1 MSTLRDLHIVRW
13 DESQYQDLELF
24 CRKAAEAGIVNNQSI
39 DSMAVNKRKD
49 VGLFL
54 VYIDDSIAGTSYT
67 HRLNDYPD
75 TFRVGTRT
83 CVLPEFRKF
92 KLYFPKRSLAQAIGL
107 TAYTIKYQ
115 WDHAVSCGAKNI
127 VWTTNNYG
135 DIHSM
140 KMTNHLHKIANYN
153 KQYYR
158 FVENKNIYN
167 TDQAVWQLLTGDII

>member
-1 MSTLRDLHIVRW
+1 M
-13 DESQYQDLELF
+13 
-24 CRKAAEAGIVNNQSI
+24 
-39 DSMAVNKRKD
+39 
-49 VGLFL
+49 
-54 VYIDDSIAGTSYT
+54 SYT

-92 KLYFPKRSLAQAIGL
+92 KLYFPKLSLAQAIGL

-115 WDHAVSCGAKNI
+115 WDHAVSYGAKNI
-127 VWTTNNYG
+127 VWTTNVYG
-135 DIHSM
+135 DVHSM
-140 KMTNHLHKIANYN
+140 KMTNYLHKIAQYN
-153 KQYYR
+153 KQYYK